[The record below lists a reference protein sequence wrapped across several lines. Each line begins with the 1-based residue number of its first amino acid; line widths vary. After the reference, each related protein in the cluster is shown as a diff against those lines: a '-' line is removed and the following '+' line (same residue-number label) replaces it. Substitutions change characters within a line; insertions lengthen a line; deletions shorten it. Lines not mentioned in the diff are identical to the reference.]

1 MAISITNIGAQI
13 TIAIDGINHNYPVN
27 SLTAEV
33 VFNSNNTAIL
43 IKHFGNVVHV
53 FENVANRVAVPA
65 NSGAANLVSQL
76 TFFFN
81 SPSGGG
87 GLSTAENGLT
97 ANLTMVKLGGSLN
110 QDTEINGGSSYNISL
125 NALTSFIAQFEGVNG
140 NGFIAGNDTQALM
153 LFVDTLSAFGGDIT
167 LNGLIASLR
176 HDIAA
181 SVSNNQ
187 GSLNIGAATATI
199 IHDLEVL
206 IGVLNGSLTIN
217 AASAI
222 LAHTVQISLNAPQV
236 FIPSLGANKTVKTL
250 AGGELVAVNEPII
263 QTQRLTSADFSTNS
277 ATFANTNQYILI
289 DPAAAFGKSAINAVL
304 NVFART
310 NALTATGEAILTESA
325 SSTGVFVN
333 VAASLIAIPA
343 SPIPASDPYVLR
355 TSANFS
361 LPAAGG
367 LYQIRVRRVA
377 GTGGNVPQFRASEI
391 RIIYS

>member
-125 NALTSFIAQFEGVNG
+125 NALTSFIAQFEGLNG

-153 LFVDTLSAFGGDIT
+153 LFVDTLSAFGGDVT

-199 IHDLEVL
+199 IHNLEV
-206 IGVLNGSLTIN
+206 IMGVLNGSLTIN

-236 FIPSLGANKTVKTL
+236 FIPSLGANK
-250 AGGELVAVNEPII
+250 
-263 QTQRLTSADFSTNS
+263 R
-277 ATFANTNQYILI
+277 
-289 DPAAAFGKSAINAVL
+289 KSV
-304 NVFART
+304 V
-310 NALTATGEAILTESA
+310 
-325 SSTGVFVN
+325 
-333 VAASLIAIPA
+333 
-343 SPIPASDPYVLR
+343 
-355 TSANFS
+355 
-361 LPAAGG
+361 
-367 LYQIRVRRVA
+367 
-377 GTGGNVPQFRASEI
+377 
-391 RIIYS
+391 